1 MIESE
6 GQHAAAPASPSGDV
20 VEADDIQEAD
30 WRLIEEPQQSP
41 ALDLRQS
48 LATAERR
55 LAEARLQIS
64 ELEALL
70 EDLPEIFERK
80 FSQRLQPV
88 LDRQEQLLADNRTLH
103 QQIQRLAPAPG
114 EVRLRFNPEAA
125 ADATAGIQLPQL
137 PQPGRGDRRSW
148 GDRSE
153 RRRRAA

>member
-137 PQPGRGDRRSW
+137 PQPGRGERRSW
-148 GDRSE
+148 GGRSE

>member
-88 LDRQEQLLADNRTLH
+88 LERQEQLLADNRTLH

-137 PQPGRGDRRSW
+137 PQPGQGQRRGWGNRS
-148 GDRSE
+148 GRQ
-153 RRRRAA
+153 RRAA